1 MTARRWRRQLRPR
14 FSAIKTEKH
23 YGPHAQLERPFR
35 PEAAAGSSGGL
46 DVTSAEFLE
55 RVKMD
60 ALRAREHLRRR
71 YPFSSDAKASL
82 DGEGH
87 ARPGEALSRA
97 RSGPRRGARRRGP
110 RKRPASRASRS
121 PAPPGGV
128 AFHPSGLTPSCFASR
143 AFGAV
148 KDPWRSR
155 SPARVHLRLRFGIRG
170 SAGLT
175 PVW

>member
-1 MTARRWRRQLRPR
+1 
-14 FSAIKTEKH
+14 
-23 YGPHAQLERPFR
+23 
-35 PEAAAGSSGGL
+35 
-46 DVTSAEFLE
+46 
-55 RVKMD
+55 MD

-97 RSGPRRGARRRGP
+97 RSEPRRGAWRRGP

-121 PAPPGGV
+121 PAPPGGI
-128 AFHPSGLTPSCFASR
+128 AFRSSGLIPSCFASR
-143 AFGAV
+143 VFSAV

-155 SPARVHLRLRFGIRG
+155 SPERVHVRLRFSISGN
-170 SAGLT
+170 AGLT
-175 PVW
+175 HVW